1 MVFEVARLKQ
11 FSVASRGDT
20 TCRSPSSANGHF
32 WARVFRRASTAK
44 QHPLHAVGLD
54 AAVFTITRNGYDL
67 LRIDSGFIT
76 STSTTTHETLQ
87 QTQSSADCGRG
98 IRNYVLDE
106 SKLKVERGRIRTRK
120 SMQRAGYAPESLGR
134 VEAWSSRVMCRQE
147 ERSRQV
153 VGKSRRQGR
162 PVGGRKRH
170 GEETNKSAVRHCP
183 SYPGCL
189 RPHC

>member
-1 MVFEVARLKQ
+1 MAFEVARLKQ

-67 LRIDSGFIT
+67 HRIDSGFIT
-76 STSTTTHETLQ
+76 STSTTTQETLQ
-87 QTQSSADCGRG
+87 QTRSSADCGRG

-134 VEAWSSRVMCRQE
+134 DEA
-147 ERSRQV
+147 
-153 VGKSRRQGR
+153 
-162 PVGGRKRH
+162 
-170 GEETNKSAVRHCP
+170 
-183 SYPGCL
+183 
-189 RPHC
+189 